1 MNQGLINIS
10 NKLKTTFGKI
20 KRRKSEKSG
29 AGREF
34 IAKLSRGLMLPIA
47 ILPIAGI
54 FLGVGSA
61 IVNNANGD
69 AGLTLFGNF
78 LKVPGDVI
86 FGALPVLFA
95 IAIAIAFTRDAGPAG
110 LSALVG
116 FLVFSGLQSAVI
128 SSGATFKDAN
138 GAILGYNILFYG
150 PGSLGIKDYGLPASL
165 FGNVL
170 GITQLVTS
178 VFGGFIV
185 GFTVSFLYNKF
196 KNIELPKV
204 LGFFNGVR
212 FIPIVT
218 FVLMIPIAFLVLI
231 LWPLIGTAFNYLG
244 QVLGGNLYGFNSFV
258 FGYIERSLVP
268 FGLHHAFYS
277 PLWYTQV
284 GGSLDLTQMAVT
296 SGGLKLGLN
305 SSQNTWLQIAESFG
319 YNGDNSVTGDQNL
332 WFFANSYLVGRTV
345 NIVNGMSNNIMTNIL
360 GQHTITFS
368 DLSAVSGI
376 PGIGQASGASGVNIG
391 QYLQGKYVFM
401 MFGLPAAAAAMVVAC
416 PKENRKLAL
425 SIVASAGFTAF
436 LTGITEPLEFTFLFL
451 APWLFWGFHA
461 FMCALAFGLMNWI
474 GLIFPSVAPHIGM
487 TFSGGIIDWVIY
499 GGIQIQYGSNAWWSL
514 AFGVIYVPIY
524 FFFFLWAIK
533 KFNIA
538 TPGRG
543 ENTKLFTKADWKAK
557 NGEGQS
563 QVQASGNLNMTEN
576 RALAIQVVKAY
587 GGFDNIKNVDACIT
601 KLRIQVANQDIVD
614 GDRLTSELGASGVIK
629 PSKQSVY
636 AVYGAKADRIKNEIN
651 EMIYE
656 IEQNPSLKDEFLKF
670 GERDT
675 SQQATA
681 PKAQEEK
688 SDEKIVIKSPVNGK
702 VVPLE
707 EVPDDTFAQQMMGTG
722 VAIIPSGST
731 FVSPINGTMS
741 LVFDTGHAYT
751 FESKKGTQ
759 ILIHI
764 GIDSINLKDK
774 DGKDVNPFTPKVKT
788 GDVIKVDEA
797 IASVKINQLKDYA
810 KSIVTPVIVLDESLK
825 GREVKIL
832 KKSGN
837 VTKGEPLFEVA
848 PVKAKSN

>member
-10 NKLKTTFGKI
+10 NKFKATFGKI
-20 KRRKSEKSG
+20 RKNKSEKSG
-29 AGREF
+29 ASREF

-47 ILPIAGI
+47 ILPVAGI

-61 IVNNANGD
+61 IVNNAGGD

-128 SSGATFKDAN
+128 SSGTAVTDAS
-138 GAILGYNILFYG
+138 GAVVGYNILFYG

-170 GITQLVTS
+170 GINQLVTS

-212 FIPIVT
+212 FIPIIT
-218 FVLMIPIAFLVLI
+218 FALMIPIAFLVLI

-244 QVLGGNLYGFNSFV
+244 QVLGGNLFGFNSFI

-284 GGSLDLTQMAVT
+284 GGSLDLTQMAMT

-305 SSQNTWLQIAESFG
+305 GTQSTWLQIAQSFG
-319 YNGDNSVTGDQNL
+319 YTGANSVAGDQNL

-345 NIVNGMSNNIMTNIL
+345 NIINGTTEVINTIAGT
-360 GQHTITFS
+360 HTITFS

-401 MFGLPAAAAAMVVAC
+401 MFGLPAAAAAMVMAC
-416 PKENRKLAL
+416 PKENRKMSL

-514 AFGVIYVPIY
+514 VFGVIYLPIY

-533 KFNIA
+533 KFDIA

-543 ENTKLFTKADWKAK
+543 ENTKLFTKADWKSK
-557 NGEGQS
+557 TGES
-563 QVQASGNLNMTEN
+563 ATQAQTSGNLNITEN

-614 GDRLTSELGASGVIK
+614 GNKLTSELGASGVIK

-656 IEQNPSLKDEFLKF
+656 IEQNPSLKDEFLKY
-670 GERDT
+670 GDNEPVKSLT
-675 SQQATA
+675 SQST
-681 PKAQEEK
+681 QEEK
-688 SDEKIVIKSPVNGK
+688 SDEKIIVKAPVSGK

-722 VAIIPSGST
+722 VAIIPSAST
-731 FVSPINGTMS
+731 FVAPINGTMS
-741 LVFDTGHAYT
+741 LVFETGHAYT

-788 GDVIKVDEA
+788 GDAIKVDNV
-797 IASVKINQLKDYA
+797 IANVKLNQLKDYA
-810 KSIVTPVIVLDESLK
+810 KSIVTPIIVLDESLK

-837 VTKGEPLFEVA
+837 VTKGEPLFEIG